1 MANEYALTIAGPV
14 TLTLNTETV
23 IATSASLS
31 VNNPGGQGLNVNG
44 FVEITPGASATA
56 FTIRVRRGSISGAVI
71 GTTTNGATTAYA
83 ESIPYSFNDST
94 LSGNVVY
101 VLTAQQTAATGNGS
115 CGPASITVVPNNVNL

>member
-1 MANEYALTIAGPV
+1 MANEYALTMPGPV

-56 FTIRVRRGSISGAVI
+56 FTVRIRQGSLTGPVV
-71 GTTTNGATTAYA
+71 GTTTNGATPAYA

-115 CGPASITVVPNNVNL
+115 CGPASMSVVPNNFNL